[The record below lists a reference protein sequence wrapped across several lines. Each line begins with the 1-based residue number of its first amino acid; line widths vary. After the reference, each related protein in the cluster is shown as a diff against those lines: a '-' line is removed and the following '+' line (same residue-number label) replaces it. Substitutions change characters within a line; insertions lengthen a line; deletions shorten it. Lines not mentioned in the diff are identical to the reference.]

1 MSATARPVTG
11 ETTRLGRTDRFFGGL
26 GRFTVRFRWLVIVA
40 WVAIAVI
47 SSIALPSLG
56 SEVNNDNTQFLPNS
70 APSNEAATLAAPL
83 IGSVSSQSQIII
95 VAALV
100 EKQPAGVAPAPLSA
114 ADLSAVNTEAAVARS
129 VPAVPLGRSRGHQ
142 CRQPGQLQ

>member
-11 ETTRLGRTDRFFGGL
+11 ETTGLGRTDRFFGGL

-70 APSNEAATLAAPL
+70 APSNEAATLAAPPP
-83 IGSVSSQSQIII
+83 V
-95 VAALV
+95 
-100 EKQPAGVAPAPLSA
+100 
-114 ADLSAVNTEAAVARS
+114 
-129 VPAVPLGRSRGHQ
+129 GRTT
-142 CRQPGQLQ
+142 